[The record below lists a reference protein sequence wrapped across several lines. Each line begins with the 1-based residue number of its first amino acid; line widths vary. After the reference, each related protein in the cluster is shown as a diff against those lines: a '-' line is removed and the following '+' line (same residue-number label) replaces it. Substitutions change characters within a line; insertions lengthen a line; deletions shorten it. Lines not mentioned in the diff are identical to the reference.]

1 MARKALCVGI
11 NDYPGN
17 DSDLRGCVNDAR
29 AWAELLVERFS
40 FARGDVKLLLDGEA
54 TKANMVAGLKRLL
67 AGAAAGDVLVFT
79 NSSHGS
85 YEVDRSGDEAYD
97 EAICPFDCDTKGLL
111 LDDELRKLFS
121 GLAAGASLTVIS
133 DSCHSGSL
141 TRAAAEAGSAGGY
154 RRARFL
160 SPKALGKPEVADIE
174 ALAPRRLSKFTQ
186 ADMKELLLSGCTS
199 REFSWDADIGGKPH
213 GAMTYHAIKA
223 IRDANYRITWD
234 DLHKRVRSLLDVA
247 GFDQHPQLE
256 GLPESKKKLIFS

>member
-11 NDYPGN
+11 NDYPG
-17 DSDLRGCVNDAR
+17 DDGDLRGCVNDAR
-29 AWAELLVERFS
+29 AWAELLVGHFS
-40 FARGDVKLLLDGEA
+40 FARDDVKMLLDGEA
-54 TKANMVAGLKRLL
+54 TKANMVAGLKHLL
-67 AGAAAGDVLVFT
+67 AGAKPGDVLVFT

-111 LDDELRKLFS
+111 LDDELRRLFS
-121 GLAAGASLTVIS
+121 GLAVSASLTVIA
-133 DSCHSGSL
+133 DCCHSGSL
-141 TRAAAEAGSAGGY
+141 TRAAQEAGAGEGY

-160 SPKALGKPEVADIE
+160 SPKAFGKPELPDIE
-174 ALAPRRLSKFTQ
+174 RLAPRRLSKYTQ
-186 ADMKELLLSGCTS
+186 ADMKELLFSGCTS

-223 IRDANYRITWD
+223 IRDANYRIAWD

-256 GLPESKKKLIFS
+256 GRPENKKRPVFG

>member
-11 NDYPGN
+11 NDYPGG
-17 DSDLRGCVNDAR
+17 DDDLRGCVNDAR
-29 AWAELLVERFS
+29 AWADLLVEHFS
-40 FARGDVKLLLDGEA
+40 FARGDVKLLLDREA
-54 TKANMVAGLKRLL
+54 TKANMVAGIKRLL
-67 AGAAAGDVLVFT
+67 ANAKAGDVLVFT

-97 EAICPFDCDTKGLL
+97 EAICPVDCDTAGLL

-121 GLAAGASLTVIS
+121 GLPSGVSLSVIS

-141 TRAAAEAGSAGGY
+141 TRAAEESGSAPGY

-160 SPKALGKPEVADIE
+160 SPKKLGKPE
-174 ALAPRRLSKFTQ
+174 LANIGELEPRRLSKYKES
-186 ADMKELLLSGCTS
+186 DMKELLLSGCTS

-223 IRDANYRITWD
+223 IRDANYRITWE
-234 DLHKRVRSLLDVA
+234 DLHKRVRSLLEA
-247 GFDQHPQLE
+247 GGFDQHPQLE
-256 GLPESKKKLIFS
+256 GLPANKKKPIFS